1 MRWKSIH
8 KNMSEPTYDAIRFQ
22 RSVVYLVD
30 HFKQIDALRELVK
43 KYDESSNYCSEML
56 KKLGKQHFD
65 TSSKVLDSLDTS
77 SKVLDS
83 LDTSSIEKG
92 PFLYLDKDKL
102 VVLDELPKEEEKVK
116 TGKA

>member
-77 SKVLDS
+77 S
-83 LDTSSIEKG
+83 IEKG